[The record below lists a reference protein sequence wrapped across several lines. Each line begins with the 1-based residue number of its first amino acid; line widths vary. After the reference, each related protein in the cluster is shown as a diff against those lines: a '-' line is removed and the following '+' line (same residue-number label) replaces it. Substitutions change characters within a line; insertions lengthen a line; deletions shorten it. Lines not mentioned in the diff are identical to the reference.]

1 MTKSK
6 NYETKDIHTKD
17 GNIRFGHIHKDN
29 VISSALIQG
38 QGGLEY
44 IAIDQTEPRKGWIT
58 SRCRGR
64 YQVKCGD
71 NIPKG
76 QPAFWLDA
84 ATGDIVISTRG
95 RIRMEAEN
103 IDLIS
108 YSGNPAD
115 GNINIIASESVNIE
129 AKGVN
134 VNGSEKLSIFTD
146 GSMQM
151 TAMNILK
158 MYTGDMQSLT
168 ASSNLKPPS
177 IPFSDSIL
185 NKVFPLN
192 L

>member
-1 MTKSK
+1 MTKSI

-17 GNIRFGHIHKDN
+17 GNLRFGHIHKDQ
-29 VISSALIQG
+29 VISSAMLQG

-44 IAIDQTEPRKGWIT
+44 ITIDQTAPRKGWIT

-64 YQVKCGD
+64 YQINCGD
-71 NIPKG
+71 NIEKG

-84 ATGDIVISTRG
+84 KTGDIVISTRG

-103 IDLIS
+103 IDLIAYGS
-108 YSGNPAD
+108 DASNGYV
-115 GNINIIASESVNIE
+115 NILGKEGVNIE
-129 AKGVN
+129 GRTIN
-134 VNGSEKLSIFTD
+134 INGNEKMSIFTD

-168 ASSNLKPPS
+168 ATSNIKPPTLPILPS
-177 IPFSDSIL
+177 II
-185 NKVFPLN
+185 NKAFTLN

>member
-1 MTKSK
+1 MAKSI
-6 NYETKDIHTKD
+6 NYETKDINTKD
-17 GNIRFGHIHKDN
+17 GNLRFGHIHKDQ
-29 VISSALIQG
+29 VISSVMLQG

-44 IAIDQTEPRKGWIT
+44 ITIDQNGARKGWIT

-64 YQVKCGD
+64 HQIKCGD

-84 ATGDIVISTRG
+84 ASGDIVISTRG

-103 IDLIS
+103 IDIQAYGS
-108 YSGNPAD
+108 NPSN
-115 GNINIIASESVNIE
+115 GYVNIIGKE
-129 AKGVN
+129 GVN
-134 VNGSEKLSIFTD
+134 VKGKSVNVTGTEKMSIFTD

-168 ASSNLKPPS
+168 ASSGLKPPA
-177 IPFSDSIL
+177 IPISDTIL

>member
-17 GNIRFGHIHKDN
+17 GNLRFGHIHKDN
-29 VISSALIQG
+29 VISSAMIQG

-44 IAIDQTEPRKGWIT
+44 IAIDQTAPRKGWIT

-71 NIPKG
+71 EIPKG

-84 ATGDIVISTRG
+84 ASGDIVISTRG

-103 IDLIS
+103 IDMIA
-108 YSGNPAD
+108 YGGNPAD
-115 GNINIIASESVNIE
+115 GNINIIASET
-129 AKGVN
+129 VN
-134 VNGSEKLSIFTD
+134 VEGKAINLNASEKMSIFTD

-168 ASSNLKPPS
+168 AVSNIKPPS
-177 IPFSDSIL
+177 LPIAGSIL
-185 NKVFPLN
+185 NRAFTLN

>member
-17 GNIRFGHIHKDN
+17 GNLRFGHIHKDN
-29 VISSALIQG
+29 VISSAMIQG

-44 IAIDQTEPRKGWIT
+44 ITIDQTGPRKGWIT

-71 NIPKG
+71 EIPKG

-84 ATGDIVISTRG
+84 DSGDIVISTRG

-103 IDLIS
+103 IDITAYGGDASNGYVNIS
-108 YSGNPAD
+108 GKE
-115 GNINIIASESVNIE
+115 GVNIEGKSVNI
-129 AKGVN
+129 
-134 VNGSEKLSIFTD
+134 NGNEKMSIFTD

-168 ASSNLKPPS
+168 AASNLKPPS
-177 IPFSDSIL
+177 IPFSSSIL
-185 NKVFPLN
+185 NRVFPLN

>member
-17 GNIRFGHIHKDN
+17 GNLRFGHIHTDN
-29 VISSALIQG
+29 VISSAMIQG

-44 IAIDQTEPRKGWIT
+44 ITIDQTAPRKGWIT

-64 YQVKCGD
+64 YQIKCGD
-71 NIPKG
+71 EIEKG
-76 QPAFWLDA
+76 QPAFWLDSA
-84 ATGDIVISTRG
+84 SGDIVISTRG

-108 YSGNPAD
+108 YGGSTN
-115 GNINIIASESVNIE
+115 GNINIIASENVNIE
-129 AKGVN
+129 AKGIN
-134 VNGSEKLSIFTD
+134 VNGSEKISYFTD
-146 GSMQM
+146 GSMQI

-168 ASSNLKPPS
+168 AASNLKPPS
-177 IPFSDSIL
+177 LPFSGSIL
-185 NKVFPLN
+185 NKVFPMN

>member
-17 GNIRFGHIHKDN
+17 GNLRFGHIHKDN
-29 VISSALIQG
+29 VISSAMIQG

-44 IAIDQTEPRKGWIT
+44 ITIDQTAPRKGWIT

-71 NIPKG
+71 EISKG

-84 ATGDIVISTRG
+84 ASGDIIISTRG

-103 IDLIS
+103 IDLMAYGGS
-108 YSGNPAD
+108 SD
-115 GNINIIASESVNIE
+115 GNINIIASENVNIE
-129 AKGVN
+129 A
-134 VNGSEKLSIFTD
+134 NGININASEKMSIFTD

-158 MYTGDMQSLT
+158 LYTGDMQHLT
-168 ASSNLKPPS
+168 ATSNIKPPS
-177 IPFSDSIL
+177 LPIANSIL
-185 NKVFPLN
+185 NRAFKLN

>member
-17 GNIRFGHIHKDN
+17 GNLRFGHIHKDN
-29 VISSALIQG
+29 VISSAMIQG

-44 IAIDQTEPRKGWIT
+44 ITIDQTGPRKGWIT

-71 NIPKG
+71 DIPKG

-84 ATGDIVISTRG
+84 DSGDIVISTRG

-103 IDLIS
+103 IDIIA
-108 YSGNPAD
+108 YGSGPSN
-115 GNINIIASESVNIE
+115 GNVNINGKEAVNIE
-129 AKGVN
+129 GKTVN
-134 VNGSEKLSIFTD
+134 INGNEKMSIFTD

-168 ASSNLKPPS
+168 AASNLKPPS
-177 IPFSDSIL
+177 LPFPSSIL
-185 NKVFPLN
+185 NRVFPLN

>member
-6 NYETKDIHTKD
+6 NYETKDINTKD
-17 GNIRFGHIHKDN
+17 GNLRFGHIHKDQ
-29 VISSALIQG
+29 VISSAMIQG

-44 IAIDQTEPRKGWIT
+44 ITIDQTGPRKGWIT

-84 ATGDIVISTRG
+84 ESGDIVISTRG

-103 IDLIS
+103 IDITA
-108 YSGNPAD
+108 YGSGPSN
-115 GNINIIASESVNIE
+115 GFVNINGKEGVNIE
-129 AKGVN
+129 GKTVN
-134 VNGSEKLSIFTD
+134 INGNEKMSIFTD

-168 ASSNLKPPS
+168 AASNLKPPS
-177 IPFSDSIL
+177 LSLSDSIL
-185 NKVFPLN
+185 NRAFPLN
-192 L
+192 F

>member
-1 MTKSK
+1 MAKSI
-6 NYETKDIHTKD
+6 NYETKDINTKD
-17 GNIRFGHIHKDN
+17 GNLRFGHIHKDQ
-29 VISSALIQG
+29 VISSAMLQG

-44 IAIDQTEPRKGWIT
+44 ITIDQTGERKGWIT

-64 YQVKCGD
+64 YQIKCGD

-84 ATGDIVISTRG
+84 ASGDIVISTRG

-103 IDLIS
+103 IDITAYGGDPTNGFVNIS
-108 YSGNPAD
+108 GKE
-115 GNINIIASESVNIE
+115 GVNIEGKSVNI
-129 AKGVN
+129 
-134 VNGSEKLSIFTD
+134 NGNEKMSIFTD

-168 ASSNLKPPS
+168 ASSNLKPPAL
-177 IPFSDSIL
+177 PLSDTIL